1 VIRAIAAR
9 TGTFYGVSMTA
20 GHLYTI
26 AGGGSSG
33 GLGDGGPA
41 LQGRF
46 DLPAGVAVGP
56 SGAVFVLDLN
66 RIRVISN

>member
-1 VIRAIAAR
+1 MNAADNGAAERAPSR
-9 TGTFYGVSMTA
+9 RF
-20 GHLYTI
+20 
-26 AGGGSSG
+26 SSG
-33 GLGDGGPA
+33 GLGDGGAA

-56 SGAVFVLDLN
+56 SGALFVLDLN